1 MRIKQNSLV
10 FLVKESLFVKVNCK
24 IYTKCCNGKYI
35 INVLLL
41 RGFTIK
47 QNTPK
52 PKTKISIGW

>member
-10 FLVKESLFVKVNCK
+10 FFGKRIVIVKLNCK
-24 IYTKCCNGKYI
+24 IYTKCCNGKHI

-47 QNTPK
+47 QEN
-52 PKTKISIGW
+52 PKTKN

>member
-24 IYTKCCNGKYI
+24 IYTKCCNGKHI

-47 QNTPK
+47 QENPK
-52 PKTKISIGW
+52 IKN